1 MGRGNVLL
9 VTLFLCFGAG
19 LQLLLKL
26 PINQGRCYKTQEQ
39 LELEPRGEQLPLPAP
54 GAQEEQLGLSS
65 PPSQPSL
72 LLPWEASYGG
82 EANLMESPVI

>member
-26 PINQGRCYKTQEQ
+26 PINQGRCYKMQEQ
-39 LELEPRGEQLPLPAP
+39 LELEPRGERLPLPAP

-65 PPSQPSL
+65 PPPSRL
-72 LLPWEASYGG
+72 YCCPGKRVTG
-82 EANLMESPVI
+82 VKRT